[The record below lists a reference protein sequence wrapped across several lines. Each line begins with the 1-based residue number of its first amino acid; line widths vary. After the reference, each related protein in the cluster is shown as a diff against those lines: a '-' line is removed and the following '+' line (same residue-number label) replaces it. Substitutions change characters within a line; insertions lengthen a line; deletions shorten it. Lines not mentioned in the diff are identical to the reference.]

1 MDDYVVNSD
10 EIFLRVVVR
19 VEGLKRANIENKED
33 YKKRILREKMKE
45 IQGLKLHEQ
54 FGRDSDDKNRGAG

>member
-10 EIFLRVVVR
+10 EIFLRVVVK

-54 FGRDSDDKNRGAG
+54 FGRDSDGKNRGAG